1 MLFGNHEP
9 FVMAPLLIRGITTPG
24 AIVMV
29 PTLGSVLTA
38 AAAAMAPA
46 APSSVAIIAASLAA
60 DARAPA
66 RNEVS
71 ASRWPRAHR
80 VRGTRAHM
88 HR

>member
-1 MLFGNHEP
+1 VLFGNHEP

-38 AAAAMAPA
+38 AAAMAPA

-60 DARAPA
+60 DARAP
-66 RNEVS
+66 E
-71 ASRWPRAHR
+71 
-80 VRGTRAHM
+80 
-88 HR
+88 